1 MKSNETLQKDVQDAI
16 KWEPLL
22 HAAEIGVTVKEGVV
36 TLTGT
41 VDSFSKKRE
50 AEEAAKNVSG
60 VRAVVEK
67 IDVKFGNWDKPS
79 DEQIANEVL
88 NSFRW
93 NWRVPDNKIK
103 IKVEDGWV
111 TLDGTVSWNYQKE
124 AAKKSVVNLLGV
136 KGINN
141 NLKIESEIK
150 DAIEKKDIEK
160 ALDRNWS
167 IDPSHIN
174 VKVNDNNVT
183 LSGTVNSWYQRDEA
197 DRIAWSAPGVKNVE
211 NKLEVEYNYSL
222 ID

>member
-22 HAAEIGVTVKEGVV
+22 HAAEIGVTVKEGIV

-50 AEEAAKNVSG
+50 AEDAAKNIAG

-67 IDVKFGNWDKPS
+67 IDVKFGNWGKPS
-79 DEQIANEVL
+79 DEQVAAEVL

-93 NWRVPDNKIK
+93 NWRVPDEKIK
-103 IKVEDGWV
+103 VKVEDGWV

-124 AAKKSVVNLLGV
+124 AAKKAVVNLLGV
-136 KGINN
+136 KGVNN
-141 NLKIESEIK
+141 NLKIESELK
-150 DAIEKKDIEK
+150 DAVEKKDIEK

-167 IDPSHIN
+167 IDANRIN
-174 VKVNDNNVT
+174 VKVHDNNVT
-183 LSGTVNSWYQRDEA
+183 LTGTVDSWYQRDEA
-197 DRIAWSAPGVKNVE
+197 DKIAWNAPGVKSVE
-211 NKLEVEYNYSL
+211 NKLEVEYDYSL